1 MTDPDA
7 PTFRDLLRP
16 HLALAKAT
24 GRPAAAVARDAGM
37 MPEALSRLM
46 RPGYN
51 GKASGYEAVA
61 RALGLRVALVP
72 AGEP

>member
-7 PTFRDLLRP
+7 TTLRDLLRP

-37 MPEALSRLM
+37 MPEALGRLM
-46 RPGYN
+46 REGYN

-72 AGEP
+72 VGEP